1 MSFTAWVEM
10 LGGEVCY
17 YDAGGIRTRC
27 LHAGSGEPLILLHG
41 MGGHAEAY
49 IKNIVPLS
57 SRFHVYAIDMVG
69 HGYTDK
75 PVIRY
80 GIPEFADHV
89 RKFLSAIGAT
99 SAHIEGES
107 LGGWVA
113 AWIAIEHPEQV
124 LSLIL
129 NTSAGLKITEQSSEA
144 EAQAVARLQKL
155 TREATANP
163 TRETVRR
170 RLEWLFLDPKANVTD
185 ELVETRYRIYC
196 QDSTRRAM
204 NLIVDEVTGEGR
216 TQYMLTRDRL
226 SRIQV
231 PTMILWS
238 GHNPT
243 TPWQVAEQAHKIIQ
257 GSRFHVLDD
266 AGHWPQ
272 WEQPEEF
279 NRLMMEFLVPLANRN

>member
-1 MSFTAWVEM
+1 MSFSVWVEM

-27 LHAGSGEPLILLHG
+27 LHAGSGEPLLLLHG

-75 PVIRY
+75 PAIRY

-89 RKFLSAIGAT
+89 RKFLNAVGAAK
-99 SAHIEGES
+99 AHIEGES

-113 AWIAIEHPEQV
+113 AWLAIEHPEQV

-129 NTSAGLKITEQSSEA
+129 NTSAGLKITEQSPES

-155 TREATANP
+155 SREAVANP

-170 RLEWLFLDPKANVTD
+170 RLDWLFLDPKTNVTD
-185 ELVETRYRIYC
+185 ELVEIRYRIYC
-196 QDSTRRAM
+196 QESARRAM
-204 NLIVDEVTGEGR
+204 NQIVDEMAGEGR

-226 SRIQV
+226 CRIEA

-238 GHNPT
+238 RHTPT

-279 NRLMMEFLVPLANRN
+279 NRLMMEFLVPLANHN